1 MFTVEFEPG
10 ASLVTTIDERD
21 MFFEV
26 EMVISDCGSVLLTQ
40 FPDNGDN
47 PQYIYMSYQQLLDIT
62 CSLNSTEGAYYL
74 ESRTTGR

>member
-1 MFTVEFEPG
+1 MFTVEFEPD
-10 ASLVTTIDERD
+10 ASLVTTIDEQD

-26 EMVISDCGSVLLTQ
+26 EMVISDDGSVLLTQ

-62 CSLNSTEGAYYL
+62 WSLRLTEGAYYL
-74 ESRTTGR
+74 ESRETRR